1 VKLNSDLMRVLIL
14 VGCLIVS
21 GFGTCLDAAEKKIPF
36 HPGEKLTFQVKWLFI
51 PAAEAVLEI
60 MPIEMVNGIRSFHF
74 SLTMKTYEVVDLIY
88 KVRDRLD
95 AYTDE
100 AITRSLLYKE
110 RAEGKNK
117 KNVTITFHWDRL
129 EAQYSNFDET
139 NQPIPIQPG
148 SFDLLSV
155 YYAFRLMDLKEGV
168 ELRAP
173 VTDGKK
179 CVIGKA
185 KVVKREKIEVRGVLY
200 DTFLVEPSMEHIK
213 GVFEKTKNAK
223 LQLWVTADE
232 ARIPVRAKSE
242 VVVGSFVAE
251 LVSAQSAP
259 PKTFSSF
266 PDLAATQARPVE

>member
-1 VKLNSDLMRVLIL
+1 MKPNSLLLRAMIF
-14 VGCLIVS
+14 I
-21 GFGTCLDAAEKKIPF
+21 GFLTVAGLGSNLDAAEKRIPF

-60 MPIEMVNGIRSFHF
+60 MPIETVNEIKSFHF
-74 SLTMKTYEVVDLIY
+74 SLTVKTYEAVDLIY
-88 KVRDRLD
+88 KVRDRMD

-100 AITRSLLYKE
+100 AMTRSLLYKE
-110 RAEGKNK
+110 KAEGKNK
-117 KNVTITFHWDRL
+117 KNVTITFHWDKL
-129 EAQYSNFDET
+129 EAQYSNFDEK

-155 YYAFRLMDLKEGV
+155 YYAFRLMELNEGV
-168 ELRAP
+168 ELQVP

-185 KVVKREKIEVRGVLY
+185 KVIKREQIKVRGVFY

-223 LQLWVTADE
+223 LQLWVTAD
-232 ARIPVRAKSE
+232 AACIPVRAKSE
-242 VVVGSFVAE
+242 VIVGSFVAE
-251 LVSAQSAP
+251 LVSVQSAP
-259 PKTFSSF
+259 PLQTLSSLL
-266 PDLAATQARPVE
+266 P